1 MKNMKKFMM
10 SVPDKMHKELEVEM
24 NARRLDSIQET
35 VRQIVSTYLRERDSG
50 FGKVFPLSDS

>member
-1 MKNMKKFMM
+1 MKKFMM